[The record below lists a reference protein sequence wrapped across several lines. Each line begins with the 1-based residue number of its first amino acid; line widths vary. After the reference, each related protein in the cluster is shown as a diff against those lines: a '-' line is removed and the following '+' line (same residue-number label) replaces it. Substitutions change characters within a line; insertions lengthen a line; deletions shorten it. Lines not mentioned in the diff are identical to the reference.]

1 MSYNCLVGTIPSE
14 LGTMGNLVQLDLSYN
29 GLSGTFPTD
38 TSKLRNLVK
47 LNLAEQYYNDHSCTS
62 SDGTV
67 INTLYSQGLE
77 VNGQNMG
84 IIGSILGPQ
93 IENMMSLE
101 EMVIQGN
108 YFSGSISSEIGSLK
122 QLGMY
127 SCSSLNCMFLET
139 QTHYTYTYS
148 HLKCRCK

>member
-1 MSYNCLVGTIPSE
+1 MSRNCLVGTIPSE
-14 LGTMGNLVQLDLSYN
+14 LGVMENLVELDLSYN

-38 TSKLRNLVK
+38 TKLFNLVK

-67 INTLYSQGLE
+67 INTMYSQGIE
-77 VNGQNMG
+77 SNGQNMG

-93 IENMMSLE
+93 IENMMLLE
-101 EMVIQGN
+101 EIFIQGN
-108 YFSGSISSEIGSLK
+108 YFSGSISSEIGNIK

-127 SCSSLNCMFLET
+127 ICSS
-139 QTHYTYTYS
+139 
-148 HLKCRCK
+148 